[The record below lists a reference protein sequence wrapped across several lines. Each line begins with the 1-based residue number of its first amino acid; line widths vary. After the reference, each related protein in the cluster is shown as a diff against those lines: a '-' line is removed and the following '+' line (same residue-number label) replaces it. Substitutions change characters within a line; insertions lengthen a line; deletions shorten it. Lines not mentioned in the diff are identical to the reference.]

1 MKNSHETQER
11 PKLERRALSIVET
24 SEATGLSRSSLY
36 RAMESGALATV
47 KVGGRRLVPVTAVD
61 ALLNVG

>member
-1 MKNSHETQER
+1 MSSSHEKQER
-11 PKLERRALSIVET
+11 PKQERRALSIVET

-36 RAMESGALATV
+36 RAIESGTLPTV
-47 KVGGRRLVPVTAVD
+47 KVGGRRLVPVAAVD